1 MADKLDEVNAEFEG
15 EVCEPEET
23 ETADLAEEST
33 EMIDLDA
40 VDGAGADS
48 DKRNVVGEEYVGIGS
63 DCVANRRTDDKT
75 TKSNDGKIISFD
87 KYRAG

>member
-23 ETADLAEEST
+23 EAADLAEEST

-40 VDGAGADS
+40 VETVAADS
-48 DKRNVVGEEYVGIGS
+48 NKRN
-63 DCVANRRTDDKT
+63 ATDDKT
-75 TKSNDGKIISFD
+75 TNEGKVISFD

>member
-1 MADKLDEVNAEFEG
+1 
-15 EVCEPEET
+15 
-23 ETADLAEEST
+23 
-33 EMIDLDA
+33 MIDLDA
-40 VDGAGADS
+40 VEAAVADS

-63 DCVANRRTDDKT
+63 DCAANSRTDDKT

>member
-15 EVCEPEET
+15 EAYEPEET
-23 ETADLAEEST
+23 ETADFAEEST

-40 VDGAGADS
+40 VETVAADS
-48 DKRNVVGEEYVGIGS
+48 NKRNVE
-63 DCVANRRTDDKT
+63 DDKNT
-75 TKSNDGKIISFD
+75 NEGKVISFD